1 MNITRSIFLR
11 LYHLLLALLCATVI
25 VGDTGTWLTILLVLE
40 MNIFAVPLGLF
51 GVVSLP
57 LSVWYVM
64 VVSWIA
70 SISYTVHYNDVED
83 SNSSESDTNERY
95 EYVKSLNQSRD
106 NRKL

>member
-40 MNIFAVPLGLF
+40 LNFFAIPLGLF

-57 LSVWYVM
+57 LSIWYVM

-70 SISYTVHYNDVED
+70 SISYTIHYNDVDD
-83 SNSSESDTNERY
+83 SDSSGTDRNDRY
-95 EYVKSLNQSRD
+95 EYTKRLNQSRN